1 MKRFKITVKLINV
14 KHEDWIPYMH
24 DIMEE
29 HKITFS
35 VHKDTYVCIG
45 DENCY
50 LSIDT
55 VANIFE
61 SKGQTIIVNTGGL

>member
-1 MKRFKITVKLINV
+1 
-14 KHEDWIPYMH
+14 
-24 DIMEE
+24 MEE

-35 VHKDTYVCIG
+35 VHKDTYVCMG